1 MVMGLVQSLMDS
13 PAGIKIDLER
23 VQSELNRRA
32 ARGNP
37 LATPRKEGD
46 QIEVLSGIFNGKT
59 TGAPLAGLIRNE
71 NTRSGDYAKTKDLMR
86 PGHADYTADARYGG
100 FQDYRGG
107 GHFSG
112 PADGTSG
119 FCRGHCQR
127 DV

>member
-1 MVMGLVQSLMDS
+1 MGSTWGNKFKLSIFGESHGNGIGAVIDGL

-71 NTRSGDYAKTKDLMR
+71 NTRSGDYAKTKI
-86 PGHADYTADARYGG
+86 
-100 FQDYRGG
+100 
-107 GHFSG
+107 
-112 PADGTSG
+112 
-119 FCRGHCQR
+119 
-127 DV
+127 